1 MIVVLFWSRLAAAA
15 GEDYSSMAAEMV
27 ERARATPGFV
37 GFESWKNEDGERLSV
52 IHWQDA
58 DTMRLWANDAR
69 HRLAQ
74 KLGREKWYQHFRI
87 EIADVTRGWEFQRAN
102 E

>member
-1 MIVVLFWSRLAAAA
+1 MIVVLFWSRLTGAA

-27 ERARATPGFV
+27 ERARATPGF
-37 GFESWKNEDGERLSV
+37 GDFKSFKSDDGERLSV

-58 DTMRLWANDAR
+58 ETMRLWADDAR

-74 KLGREKWYQHFRI
+74 KLGREKWYQNFRI
-87 EIADVTRGWEFQRAN
+87 EIADVTRAWDFQRADG
-102 E
+102 

>member
-1 MIVVLFWSRLAAAA
+1 MIVVLFWSRLTGAA

-37 GFESWKNEDGERLSV
+37 DFKSWKSDDGERLSV

-58 DTMRLWANDAR
+58 ETMRLWATDER

-74 KLGREKWYQHFRI
+74 KLGRERWYQYFGI
-87 EIADVTRGWEFQRAN
+87 EIADVKRGWDFERA
-102 E
+102 ET